1 MESSDRGDCEFV
13 PGREVELS
21 EALATE
27 YSELEVPA
35 LLEFSVA
42 VLCLISYFLVGCDAF
57 DAARCPRGLNVVS
70 NSGLWHSV
78 VHILTHSQICILS
91 QTSGIG
97 RTSAGLDDTLSSFPG
112 M

>member
-57 DAARCPRGLNVVS
+57 DAARCPRGALS
-70 NSGLWHSV
+70 NLHSLPDFWHWS
-78 VHILTHSQICILS
+78 HF
-91 QTSGIG
+91 G
-97 RTSAGLDDTLSSFPG
+97 RFG
-112 M
+112 